1 MEVQAVRERL
11 EDEQRRLES
20 LLARHR
26 AMESQSAGFS
36 ELSLVDQHPAEI
48 ATETF
53 ELEKE
58 VTIHEMLDGQLAEV
72 HDALRKLEEGT
83 YGVCEACGRPIP
95 AARLEAKPSARFCLE
110 DQIRAEREVNERRQ
124 LH

>member
-1 MEVQAVRERL
+1 MRQRL

-20 LLARHR
+20 LRARHR
-26 AMESQSAGFS
+26 TMESQTIGFT
-36 ELSLVDQHPAEI
+36 ELSSIDQHPAEI

-53 ELEKE
+53 EFEKE
-58 VTIHEMLDGQLAEV
+58 VTIQEMLDGQLAEV
-72 HDALRKLEEGT
+72 QDALRKLDEGS
-83 YGVCEACGRPIP
+83 YGVCEACGRPIA

-110 DQIRAEREVNERRQ
+110 DQVRAEREVNERRE